1 MDKVLDFH
9 IYLSRY
15 FGGCFKEV
23 ADTCKILK
31 VDTQL
36 CSMGLF
42 KHIVLGNSLA
52 TCSWGYRHIP
62 YNQRVWNAWN

>member
-23 ADTCKILK
+23 ADICKIL
-31 VDTQL
+31 
-36 CSMGLF
+36 
-42 KHIVLGNSLA
+42 
-52 TCSWGYRHIP
+52 
-62 YNQRVWNAWN
+62 